1 MNVVIGFL
9 SWIVFRLFW
18 IIFVWREYR
27 EEGEKVL
34 RGGRGTEICVFWGGF
49 EKSLSSSGRA

>member
-1 MNVVIGFL
+1 MLLGFL
-9 SWIVFRLFW
+9 SWIVFQLFW

-27 EEGEKVL
+27 EEGKKVL
-34 RGGRGTEICVFWGGF
+34 RGGGGGLKFSVFWGDF